1 MGVEPYLLASTLKC
15 VVAQRLV
22 RQLCPHC
29 KRLTDSD
36 DFEKKFVGVDKIFKA
51 EGCDTCNGT
60 GYFGRLALHEI
71 LRVKKSVR
79 DLILYSRDLDK
90 IRETALANDLETLK
104 VDGIKKIRAGLTTLA
119 EVQRILGVEEF
130 SDN

>member
-1 MGVEPYLLASTLKC
+1 M
-15 VVAQRLV
+15 
-22 RQLCPHC
+22 
-29 KRLTDSD
+29 TDSD
-36 DFEKKFVGVDKIFKA
+36 DFEKKFVGVDKVFKA
-51 EGCDTCNGT
+51 EGCDKCNGT

-90 IRETALANDLETLK
+90 IRETALANGLETLK

-119 EVQRILGVEEF
+119 EVQRILGAEEF